1 MKITKAVIPAAGF
14 GTRFLP
20 AAKAVPKEMIPLIDK
35 PVIQYVVEEAT
46 SAGITDILM
55 IISGGKQAI
64 QDHFSRNYDL
74 EQRLANSGKD
84 DLLAEMRSITDLANI
99 HYIYQHELNGLG
111 DAIYRAKSFVGDEAF
126 AILLGDTVTTSNC
139 STPVIGQL
147 IKAHETCESS
157 VVALE
162 AVPPEKVSRYGVIDG
177 EVVGE
182 DLYKVKHFVEKPS
195 IEAAPSNLAI
205 ASRYV
210 FTPELFKFLA
220 KTPRGKGNEIQL
232 TDAMTMMLET
242 ESMFGLKID
251 GKRHDIGNKLEFIK
265 ATIDFALQRNEFKGK
280 IKKYI
285 GNLGLMAGVHQ
296 TQR

>member
-35 PVIQYVVEEAT
+35 PVIQYVVEEAAA
-46 SAGITDILM
+46 AGITDILM
-55 IISGGKQAI
+55 VISGGKQAI
-64 QDHFSRNYDL
+64 QDHFTHNRDL
-74 EQRLANSGKD
+74 EERLAASGKTE
-84 DLLAEMRSITDLANI
+84 LLTEIHSITDLANI

-111 DAIYRAKSFVGDEAF
+111 DAIYRAKSFVGNEAF
-126 AILLGDTVTTSNC
+126 AILLGDTVTSSNC

-147 IKAHETCESS
+147 IKAHAICESS

-177 EVVGE
+177 EIVGQ

-205 ASRYV
+205 ASRYI
-210 FTPELFKFLA
+210 FTPELFDFLA

-232 TDAMTMMLET
+232 TDAMTMMLAT

-265 ATIDFALQRNEFKGK
+265 ATIDFALQRDEFKTQ
-280 IKKYI
+280 IKEYI
-285 GNLGLMAGVHQ
+285 GNLKLD
-296 TQR
+296 TEE